1 MDLNE
6 RQNRPRRTIAPDFT
20 QLSQPDRRF
29 RRVLTTVAVVAAVII
44 LTVVAAAFF
53 YYQSLK
59 TTPQYSIALLVDAAR
74 RDDKAAIDQFVDINA
89 VVDDFLPQI
98 TDKAIEMY
106 GRGQPPDVIA
116 RATRIAQPIIPAVKD
131 RARAELPRVIRSRTE
146 RFAHIP
152 FFAMVM
158 GADQYLD
165 ILILGDVA
173 TVKSKLADRQLEMTM
188 RRNGDVWQ
196 IVGVRDEKLAT
207 DIARAIGQQIMT
219 LATEG
224 INRRSADRLGVGNVA
239 DLLRQAEE
247 LVR

>member
-1 MDLNE
+1 V
-6 RQNRPRRTIAPDFT
+6 F
-20 QLSQPDRRF
+20 
-29 RRVLTTVAVVAAVII
+29 TTVAVLTAVAILAV
-44 LTVVAAAFF
+44 LTTAFL

-59 TTPQYSIALLVDAAR
+59 TTPQYSIALLVDAAK
-74 RDDKAAIDQFVDINA
+74 RDDKAVVDQFVNVNA

-106 GRGQPPDVIA
+106 GRGLPPDVIA
-116 RATRIAQPIIPAVKD
+116 RATRIAQPIVPAVKD

-146 RFAHIP
+146 RFGYIP

-165 ILILGDVA
+165 ISVVGDVA
-173 TVKSKLADRQLEMTM
+173 TVNSKLADRKLEMTM
-188 RRNGDVWQ
+188 RRNGETWQ

-219 LATEG
+219 LAAEG

-239 DLLRQAEE
+239 ELLRQAEE
-247 LVR
+247 LVK